1 MIKTIAAHELR
12 LLSRSPFAWV
22 AAGLTQLI
30 FSWLFLAAL
39 DRFDSI
45 QAELAVSAPT
55 TGLTAYLVV
64 HFLAP
69 ASIVLMLATPL
80 LCMSLIAGDVAYQR
94 GLWASAPVSASQIV
108 AGKFLGA
115 LIFQYLLLAVSVF
128 MVCSLAP
135 IIDLD
140 KGHLFAAFAGLA
152 GFMAMATALSLFF
165 SSLTTRPPLAAFLSF
180 SVLLLLWLAAA
191 GSAGSVTAALSPST
205 HLHSFM
211 QGLLDSRD
219 ALYFFCACVVLL
231 TLAALRI
238 NATSRSLAQPA

>member
-12 LLSRSPFAWV
+12 LLSRSPFAWI

-39 DRFDSI
+39 DRFDSV

-94 GLWASAPVSASQIV
+94 GLWASAPVSAGEI
-108 AGKFLGA
+108 ATGKFLGG
-115 LIFQYLLLAVSVF
+115 LIFQYLLLMVSVV

-135 IIDLD
+135 LTDLD
-140 KGHLFAAFAGLA
+140 KGHLTIAFAGLA
-152 GFMAMATALSLFF
+152 GFIAMATALSLLF
-165 SSLTTRPPLAAFLSF
+165 SSLTRRPPLAAFLSF
-180 SVLLLLWLAAA
+180 AVLLLLWLAAA
-191 GSAGSVTAALSPST
+191 GSAGSFTAALSPST
-205 HLHSFM
+205 HLNSFM

-219 ALYFFCACVVLL
+219 ALYFICACAVLL
-231 TLAALRI
+231 TLTALRI
-238 NATSRSLAQPA
+238 NATCRAPAQAV